1 MEKHPKEKRN
11 TKHTARNA
19 VKLLGSIYIGKLYK
33 NNLVDSNVKDVASR
47 DTQHNLIVITPIQVL
62 SLKMFPNLE
71 ASPKNFTRRLKNVNS
86 SVLTVI
92 D

>member
-1 MEKHPKEKRN
+1 MEKHPKEEKN
-11 TKHTARNA
+11 TKHTAKNA
-19 VKLLGSIYIGKLYK
+19 VKSLGSIYIGKLYK